1 MMFNVSNRRLR
12 LIADLRTK
20 QDLTT
25 GKLRRNKNVIFK
37 HFQKQKKLTL
47 LICHL
52 RTATVIQS
60 LSHYAAVWNLPC
72 IPVFL
77 RYVHI
82 SYTNEPTKHIKPELK
97 LIVIT
102 RTFISVS

>member
-37 HFQKQKKLTL
+37 HLQKQNKLTL
-47 LICHL
+47 LIGHL
-52 RTATVIQS
+52 RAAIVIQS
-60 LSHYAAVWNLPC
+60 LSHYTAV
-72 IPVFL
+72 
-77 RYVHI
+77 
-82 SYTNEPTKHIKPELK
+82 
-97 LIVIT
+97 
-102 RTFISVS
+102 